1 MKKTVKAYRNTEFL
15 NSPMARSIRILAE
28 FLEPLGRFRREGV
41 RNTIVV
47 FGSARILPPAEAR
60 RKLRQVEA
68 KHRGRKGPT
77 GKAKQE
83 LEGARMAVAMS
94 SYYDDAVQLSYLL
107 SRWSNTLTNETRFAI
122 CSGGGPG
129 IMEAAN
135 RGAIKAGGRSI
146 GLNISLPFEQ
156 DANPYISTDLSFE
169 FHYFFMRKF
178 WFLYPAKGLV
188 MFPGGYGTLDE
199 LLEVLTLV
207 QTRKITKP
215 MPIILYGRE
224 YWNSILNFK
233 EMVRRGVISKADTE
247 LFTFA
252 DSPMEAFTIMKK
264 RLQEIYAKKYHIGI
278 LHNSTD

>member
-1 MKKTVKAYRNTEFL
+1 MKRPVKAYRNTEFL
-15 NSPMARSIRILAE
+15 NSPMGRSIRILSE
-28 FLEPLGRFRREGV
+28 FLEPLARFRREGIT
-41 RNTIVV
+41 NTIVV

-60 RKLRQVEA
+60 RRLRAALA
-68 KHRGRKGPT
+68 KQRGRRSRD
-77 GKAKQE
+77 GKAREEVEK
-83 LEGARMAVAMS
+83 AKIAVEMS
-94 SYYDDAVQLSYLL
+94 SFYDDAVRLGYLL
-107 SRWSNTLTNETRFAI
+107 TKWSNTLNRETRFAI

-135 RGAIKAGGRSI
+135 RGAVKAGGRSI

-156 DANPYISTDLSFE
+156 DANPYISKELGFE

-188 MFPGGYGTLDE
+188 MFPGGFGTLDE

-215 MPIILYGRE
+215 MPIILYGRK

-233 EMVRRGVISKADTE
+233 EMVRLGVIAKADTE

-252 DSPMEAFTIMKK
+252 DTPMEAFTIMKK
-264 RLQEIYAKKYHIGI
+264 RLQEIHARRYPTGI
-278 LHNSTD
+278 LHV

>member
-1 MKKTVKAYRNTEFL
+1 MG
-15 NSPMARSIRILAE
+15 RSIRILAE

-41 RNTIVV
+41 TNTIVV
-47 FGSARILPPAEAR
+47 FGSARILPSAEAR
-60 RKLRQVEA
+60 RRLRAARA
-68 KHRGRKGPT
+68 KRKSRGTRD
-77 GKAKQE
+77 GKAREEIENAQIA
-83 LEGARMAVAMS
+83 LEMS
-94 SYYDDAVQLSYLL
+94 AYYDDAVRLTYLL
-107 SRWSNTLTNETRFAI
+107 TKWSNTLSKETRFAI

-156 DANPYISTDLSFE
+156 DSNPYISKELGFE

-188 MFPGGYGTLDE
+188 MFPGGFGTLDE

-207 QTRKITKP
+207 QTGKVRKP
-215 MPIILYGRE
+215 MPIILYGRK
-224 YWNSILNFK
+224 YWNSIINFK
-233 EMVRRGVISKADTE
+233 EMVRLGVISKSDLD

-252 DSPMEAFTIMKK
+252 DTPMEAFTIMK
-264 RLQEIYAKKYHIGI
+264 RGLQEIYAKRHHLGI
-278 LHNSTD
+278 LHG